1 VIAIRAALA
10 LIPRE
15 LLALALVAVLAW
27 GAVIGHRLTLAQR
40 DNARQAAAI
49 ATERAALA
57 AAAASASEHARTIEA
72 QRAADIA
79 QAQEA
84 HHART
89 QTLAADAAAARAAA
103 DRLRVSLDI
112 AARTLRATGRAASDP
127 GASSGGPSAGADPG
141 MPAEL
146 LSRCVDRVRRLAEV
160 ADASR
165 ASGQLCERSY
175 DALTKP

>member
-1 VIAIRAALA
+1 MTAALRAALA

-15 LLALALVAVLAW
+15 LLALALAAVLAW

-57 AAAASASEHARTIEA
+57 AAAASASEHARRVEA
-72 QRAADIA
+72 QRTADIA
-79 QAQEA
+79 TAQEA
-84 HHART
+84 HRARS

-103 DRLRVSLDI
+103 DRLRASLDI
-112 AARTLRATGRAASDP
+112 AARTLRATGSASAHPGAAS
-127 GASSGGPSAGADPG
+127 GSTSAGADPG

-146 LSRCVDRVRRLAEV
+146 LGRCVERVRVLAEH

-165 ASGQLCERSY
+165 AAGQLCERSF
-175 DALTKP
+175 DALTR

>member
-15 LLALALVAVLAW
+15 LLALALAVVLAA
-27 GAVIGHRLTLAQR
+27 GLYTGHRLTLAQR

-57 AAAASASEHARTIEA
+57 AAAASASEHARTVEA

-89 QTLAADAAAARAAA
+89 QTLAADAAAARANA

-127 GASSGGPSAGADPG
+127 GIAVSSETGARA
-141 MPAEL
+141 AEL
-146 LSRCVDRVRRLAEV
+146 LGACVERYRGLAVDADRAV
-160 ADASR
+160 AA
-165 ASGQLCERSY
+165 GQLCERSY
-175 DALTKP
+175 DALTRP

>member
-1 VIAIRAALA
+1 MIAIRAALA

-15 LLALALVAVLAW
+15 LLALALAVVLAA
-27 GAVIGHRLTLAQR
+27 GLYTGHRLTLAQR
-40 DNARQAAAI
+40 DAARQAAAI

-57 AAAASASEHARTIEA
+57 AAAASASEHARTVEA

-112 AARTLRATGRAASDP
+112 AARTIRATGRAASDP
-127 GASSGGPSAGADPG
+127 GAASGGPSAGADPG

-146 LSRCVDRVRRLAEV
+146 LGRCVERVRVLAEH
-160 ADASR
+160 ADASH
-165 ASGQLCERSY
+165 AAGTLCERSF
-175 DALTKP
+175 DALTVR